1 MKMLTRKMMWLGMA
15 LVRVDRIRGSDDGI
29 GGSANTM
36 NDITALG
43 KRLATTNLPSGLS
56 PLY

>member
-1 MKMLTRKMMWLGMA
+1 MMWLGMA